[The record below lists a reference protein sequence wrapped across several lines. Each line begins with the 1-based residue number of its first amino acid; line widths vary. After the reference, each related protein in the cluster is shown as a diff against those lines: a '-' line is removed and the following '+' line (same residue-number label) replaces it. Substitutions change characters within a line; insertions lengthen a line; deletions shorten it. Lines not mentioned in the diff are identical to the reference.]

1 MKLVR
6 ISERFALQ
14 SLHNYWRVRE
24 TALNEEG
31 KAYAKPVKTYAS
43 LKQAC
48 EKLLELEPDLCI
60 STVKEAV
67 RASNFAQEKEFNF

>member
-1 MKLVR
+1 MKLVK

-14 SLHNYWRVRE
+14 SLHSYWRVRE
-24 TALNEEG
+24 TAINEKG
-31 KAYAKPVKTYAS
+31 KPYNKPTKTYVS

-48 EKLLELEPDLCI
+48 EKLLELDPNLCI
-60 STVKEAV
+60 NTVKEAV